1 VLDYGLETTMMDK
14 TLASDI
20 PLEDKTLIL
29 AIEDASAEI
38 GRAIDCMKKD
48 QAEIEQLK
56 AETRAMLKELM
67 AA

>member
-1 VLDYGLETTMMDK
+1 MDK
-14 TLASDI
+14 TLTSDI
-20 PLEDKTLIL
+20 PVDDKTIVL

-38 GRAIDCMKKD
+38 GLVIEHMRRD

-56 AETRAMLKELM
+56 AETRAMLKKLM

>member
-1 VLDYGLETTMMDK
+1 MPSDDTTEIV
-14 TLASDI
+14 S
-20 PLEDKTLIL
+20 

-38 GRAIDCMKKD
+38 DQAIERMKKD
-48 QAEIEQLK
+48 QAEIDQLK

>member
-1 VLDYGLETTMMDK
+1 MDK
-14 TLASDI
+14 TPTSDFSSD
-20 PLEDKTLIL
+20 DKAIAL
-29 AIEDASAEI
+29 AIEDTFVEI
-38 GRAIDCMKKD
+38 EQAIEQMKKD

>member
-1 VLDYGLETTMMDK
+1 MIDLSLVLMPSDDTTEIV
-14 TLASDI
+14 S
-20 PLEDKTLIL
+20 

-38 GRAIDCMKKD
+38 DQAIERMKKD
-48 QAEIEQLK
+48 QAEIDQLK